1 MDQKVWPWSE
11 CSGKVPAPEVKVMDL
26 VDTFS
31 TMVSK
36 GHNLSMSSI
45 DARVEKNLYPIQLE
59 SWMESIKS
67 MNRNNQVYYLMMVMS
82 VE

>member
-26 VDTFS
+26 VDTLS
-31 TMVSK
+31 TMVGK
-36 GHNLSMSSI
+36 GHNLSISSI
-45 DARVEKNLYPIQLE
+45 DARVAKNLYPIQLG
-59 SWMESIKS
+59 SWMETIKS
-67 MNRNNQVYYLMMVMS
+67 MNGNNQVYLMMVMS